1 MQPGV
6 DNKTWKSESDHFLII
21 PVSCL
26 KNLFESIIGEEECE
40 ECEGIADIIAGDHND
55 DDDRLTQD
63 NHQVY
68 CLSKEI

>member
-26 KNLFESIIGEEECE
+26 KNLFESIIGEECE
-40 ECEGIADIIAGDHND
+40 EGIADIIAGDHND

-63 NHQVY
+63 NHQVC
-68 CLSKEI
+68 CLSKEV